1 MKTMVVFHLPEGKLL
16 WCDLSDLALTPGLR
30 STYQFEGKE
39 YDVERPR
46 EILTRNPDGSRKPTS
61 EKLLDLMIAVAGD
74 TPMAALALIS
84 GMRNVGEPNLDH
96 SSGGI
101 IFPGPSNRIEEADHL
116 VVLTMRHIGDV
127 PKVDRDTMLKAMK
140 SFGI

>member
-16 WCDLSDLALTPGLR
+16 YCDLTDLALTPGLR

-46 EILTRNPDGSRKPTS
+46 EILTRNADGSRKPAS

-74 TPMAALALIS
+74 TPMAALALVS
-84 GMRNVGEPNLDH
+84 SMRNVGEPKLGH
-96 SSGGI
+96 SSGGVLFLGQSRRFEDAEQI
-101 IFPGPSNRIEEADHL
+101 

-127 PKVDRDTMLKAMK
+127 PKVDRDAMLKAMK
-140 SFGI
+140 SFGM